1 MINNSDSE
9 SESVSMYSE
18 SIDSVDH
25 CLEVQDEMIN
35 TQNEIIDVLQQEIK
49 ELNITINLLK
59 KICKV
64 SWDKDAFTGIIE
76 CL

>member
-9 SESVSMYSE
+9 SESVSMFSE
-18 SIDSVDH
+18 SSNSVDN
-25 CLEVQDEMIN
+25 CLEVQDEMIDN
-35 TQNEIIDVLQQEIK
+35 QREIIDVLQREIK
-49 ELNITINLLK
+49 ELNITIELLK

-64 SWDKDAFTGIIE
+64 SWDNDAFTGSIE

>member
-9 SESVSMYSE
+9 SESGSMFSE
-18 SIDSVDH
+18 SSNSVDN
-25 CLEVQDEMIN
+25 CLEVQYEMIDN
-35 TQNEIIDVLQQEIK
+35 QREIIDVLQQEIK

-64 SWDKDAFTGIIE
+64 SWDNDAFTGIIE

>member
-1 MINNSDSE
+1 MNNNSDSE
-9 SESVSMYSE
+9 SESVSMFSE
-18 SIDSVDH
+18 SSNSVDN
-25 CLEVQDEMIN
+25 CLVQNEMIDN
-35 TQNEIIDVLQQEIK
+35 QREIIDVLQQEIK

-64 SWDKDAFTGIIE
+64 SWDNDAFTGIIE